1 MGWVLEV
8 LSQTSNVVTASLQL
22 LPGTS
27 QVGRAQTAQIRSTHQ
42 SVSRVHAEVVVEP
55 TQGSL
60 AEVLPLKVSIVDR
73 SSTGHTFVNDQQPGK
88 GNVTK
93 LSAGDVLHF
102 GVEPLRYT
110 LRWRPMLLSI
120 SSRFSA
126 EELQSLDEKA
136 RKAGLF
142 LTPDWT
148 VQCTH
153 LLLEQFAITPKLL
166 CCIIDGASP
175 VSMAF
180 LSELLKRAN
189 ESSELSAAALPADFA
204 PKAAIGP
211 DAAYNSEL
219 DAYVKAPRPRRE
231 LLRGI
236 WVIFSAKAIYDTLSV
251 ALSSAGSPVQ
261 ILTQDQS
268 AASVLQDLKKAAAKA
283 MPQEVWIIPTLPPGL
298 GAVLSKPLSDLRC
311 ACRVVGQE
319 ALVGAILSGSICG
332 IRETAQLLPK
342 SELAAETFPE
352 TQPTHPTQPVE
363 VSQGRRKRQLPWEK
377 ASMQVKEESFPNTLQ
392 EVPSEPSA
400 PAPPSKKVKM
410 ELEEKD
416 PLGKKALGPSGGSLQ
431 ASQGSQGAQIPKAPG
446 QRSSP
451 PPPKAASQGPSQPA
465 EAPRAASLRQTL
477 QPLAAL
483 SRESPRVEASLQ
495 MQSPAMPTQP
505 KIEEKEDKVNL
516 GTVNSS
522 APSLPRPAQPEVKA
536 EEPAPDLTREVPV
549 HPTNT
554 WLPQLAQKSGRSLVL
569 DGVELPRATWFTTT
583 KRRPETAAAAAPEA
597 NGKPNFKR
605 FRKAQRSQDRPFVDF
620 VPWAPAV
627 GGLDLFS
634 SQPTLETESQIPRLA
649 M

>member
-1 MGWVLEV
+1 
-8 LSQTSNVVTASLQL
+8 
-22 LPGTS
+22 
-27 QVGRAQTAQIRSTHQ
+27 
-42 SVSRVHAEVVVEP
+42 
-55 TQGSL
+55 
-60 AEVLPLKVSIVDR
+60 
-73 SSTGHTFVNDQQPGK
+73 
-88 GNVTK
+88 
-93 LSAGDVLHF
+93 
-102 GVEPLRYT
+102 
-110 LRWRPMLLSI
+110 MLLSI

-126 EELQSLDEKA
+126 EELQRLDATA
-136 RKAGLF
+136 RKTGLF

-148 VQCTH
+148 AQCTH

-189 ESSELSAAALPADFA
+189 ESSELSAAPLPVDFA
-204 PKAAIGP
+204 PKAATGP
-211 DAAYNSEL
+211 DAAYNSDL

-236 WVIFSAKAIYDTLSV
+236 WVIFSAKAIYETLSV

-283 MPQEVWIIPTLPPGL
+283 MPQEVWVIPTLPPGL

-311 ACRVVGQE
+311 ACRIVGQE
-319 ALVGAILSGSICG
+319 ALVGAILSGSIRG

-352 TQPTHPTQPVE
+352 TQPTHATHATHLTPVAAE
-363 VSQGRRKRQLPWEK
+363 VSQGQQRKRQLPWEK

-392 EVPSEPSA
+392 EVPSEASA
-400 PAPPSKKVKM
+400 PAPKKVKI

-416 PLGKKALGPSGGSLQ
+416 PSGKKANMPHGGSLQ
-431 ASQGSQGAQIPKAPG
+431 PSQPVQIQKAPE

-451 PPPKAASQGPSQPA
+451 LPKAASPGPSQPA
-465 EAPRAASLRQTL
+465 QAPRAASLRQTL
-477 QPLAAL
+477 QPLEAL
-483 SRESPRVEASLQ
+483 SQRESPRVEASLQ

-522 APSLPRPAQPEVKA
+522 AASLPRQPEVKA
-536 EEPAPDLTREVPV
+536 EEVAPDLTREIPV

-554 WLPQLAQKSGRSLVL
+554 WLPQLAQKSGRGLVL

-583 KRRPETAAAAAPEA
+583 RPRRPESAAAAAPEA

-605 FRKAQRSQDRPFVDF
+605 FRKAQRSQDRPFVEF

>member
-8 LSQTSNVVTASLQL
+8 LSQTSNVVTAALL

-27 QVGRAQTAQIRSTHQ
+27 QVGRAQTAQIRSSHQ

-55 TQGSL
+55 AQGTL

-88 GNVTK
+88 GNVMK

-120 SSRFSA
+120 SSRLSA

-148 VQCTH
+148 AQCTH

-189 ESSELSAAALPADFA
+189 ESSELSAAPLPADFA

-311 ACRVVGQE
+311 ACRIVGQE
-319 ALVGAILSGSICG
+319 ALVGAILSGSIRG

-352 TQPTHPTQPVE
+352 TQPTHPTHPMQPAE
-363 VSQGRRKRQLPWEK
+363 VSQSQSRKRQLPWEK

-400 PAPPSKKVKM
+400 PAPPPNKVKM
-410 ELEEKD
+410 ELEDKD
-416 PLGKKALGPSGGSLQ
+416 PSGKAQPHGGSLR
-431 ASQGSQGAQIPKAPG
+431 SLPSQGAQIQKASE
-446 QRSSP
+446 QRS
-451 PPPKAASQGPSQPA
+451 PPPKAASPGPSQPA
-465 EAPRAASLRQTL
+465 QAPRAASLRQTL

-483 SRESPRVEASLQ
+483 SQRESPRVEASLQ

-505 KIEEKEDKVNL
+505 KIEEKEDKVNF

-522 APSLPRPAQPEVKA
+522 APSLPRPQPEVKA

-554 WLPQLAQKSGRSLVL
+554 WLPQLAQKSGRGLVL

-583 KRRPETAAAAAPEA
+583 KRRPETAAPEA

-605 FRKAQRSQDRPFVDF
+605 FRKAQRSQDRPFVEF

-634 SQPTLETESQIPRLA
+634 SEPTLETESQIPRLA